1 MHAALVYVC
10 IVGALLVVGG
20 VGSEAT
26 AQQQNKPPDLNVT
39 VAKVI
44 DAMAVEDGGKN
55 GMVGVPLLVEH
66 HADRGQRI
74 VARKGVINDVA
85 SVVRGS
91 VTDQQT
97 IPASDGSSVPI
108 NPSNSTTNSESAT
121 QSNVTTTTTT
131 TTSMVSSASNG
142 GSTIPTISA
151 NASSTTASSAKP
163 QPTPTQSKPPS
174 STNATTTHG
183 TSGTS
188 GSNSTTSSTTTSTT
202 STTPSTTTTT
212 TTTTPTTTTT
222 KPPKKPKITYSVEDE
237 PKLLQAAKP
246 GYGTTYDPVDSS
258 GRLRVDEPL
267 AQFSKEF
274 LGGVGGPGAPP
285 NSRREY
291 IVPIVTL
298 IFAIPLL
305 LGLFLLSYR
314 RAKEFW
320 LTRHYRRMD
329 FLIDGMYNY

>member
-10 IVGALLVVGG
+10 FGALVTLCGG
-20 VGSEAT
+20 NGAT
-26 AQQQNKPPDLNVT
+26 HQQHEPPDVNVS

-44 DAMAVEDGGKN
+44 GAMVTDGERN
-55 GMVGVPLLVEH
+55 DTALPLPEH
-66 HADRGQRI
+66 HSDRGQRI

-85 SVVRGS
+85 MAVKDSA
-91 VTDQQT
+91 TDQQT
-97 IPASDGSSVPI
+97 SAGADGASA
-108 NPSNSTTNSESAT
+108 PSNTTHKAPAT
-121 QSNVTTTTTT
+121 QTNVTTTS
-131 TTSMVSSASNG
+131 TSVVSSASH

-151 NASSTTASSAKP
+151 NAFSTTSSSAKP
-163 QPTPTQSKPPS
+163 SSPPQSKSPS
-174 STNATTTHG
+174 STNATTVQQ
-183 TSGTS
+183 TSA
-188 GSNSTTSSTTTSTT
+188 TSSSSITS
-202 STTPSTTTTT
+202 SSSTTTTT
-212 TTTTPTTTTT
+212 TTTTTTKTTSTTSTTSTTT
-222 KPPKKPKITYSVEDE
+222 KPPKKPKITYSIEDE

-246 GYGTTYDPVDSS
+246 GYGTPYDPVDSS

-267 AQFSKEF
+267 AQFSQEF
-274 LGGVGGPGAPP
+274 LPSGLGGGGPGDPP

>member
-10 IVGALLVVGG
+10 IIGALLVVGG
-20 VGSEAT
+20 GGSEAT
-26 AQQQNKPPDLNVT
+26 QQQSKPPDLNVT

-44 DAMAVEDGGKN
+44 DAMVAEDGGKN
-55 GMVGVPLLVEH
+55 GTVGVPLVEH
-66 HADRGQRI
+66 HGDRAQRI

-85 SVVRGS
+85 TVVRGS

-97 IPASDGSSVPI
+97 HAGDGASVPAAG
-108 NPSNSTTNSESAT
+108 SNNTTNSETAT
-121 QSNVTTTTTT
+121 QSNVTTTTT
-131 TTSMVSSASNG
+131 SVASSASNG

-151 NASSTTASSAKP
+151 NASSTTASSVKP
-163 QPTPTQSKPPS
+163 QPTPTQSIPPS
-174 STNATTTHG
+174 STNATTTLG

-188 GSNSTTSSTTTSTT
+188 SSNSTSSTTTTTT
-202 STTPSTTTTT
+202 STTPPSTTTTT
-212 TTTTPTTTTT
+212 TTTTTSTTSTTTTT

-246 GYGTTYDPVDSS
+246 GYGAPYDPVDSS
-258 GRLRVDEPL
+258 GRLRIDEPL

-274 LGGVGGPGAPP
+274 LGGVGGPGEPP

>member
-20 VGSEAT
+20 GGSEAT
-26 AQQQNKPPDLNVT
+26 QQQNKPPDLNGT

-44 DAMAVEDGGKN
+44 DAMVEDGGRN
-55 GMVGVPLLVEH
+55 GTVGVPLVEH

-85 SVVRGS
+85 TVIRGS

-97 IPASDGSSVPI
+97 PGSEDGASVPAVVA
-108 NPSNSTTNSESAT
+108 SATNNVTHSVPAT
-121 QSNVTTTTTT
+121 QSNVTTTTT
-131 TTSMVSSASNG
+131 SVASSASNG

-174 STNATTTHG
+174 SSTNATTTLG

-188 GSNSTTSSTTTSTT
+188 SSNSSVSSTSTTT
-202 STTPSTTTTT
+202 STTPSTTTTSST
-212 TTTTPTTTTT
+212 STSTTTT

-246 GYGTTYDPVDSS
+246 GYGAPYDPVDSS

-274 LGGVGGPGAPP
+274 LGGVGGPGEPP